1 MTRTLIL
8 VCFMLVLC
16 SGGLAGS
23 QDLPPE
29 VLADLYLLEATTAL
43 ENGEPQ
49 QAIRAFEKIEALD
62 IEPPLVF
69 LFFYGKLLV
78 EHGTAV
84 DDWRKGQAL
93 LKQFIL
99 NIEKDADEYVPTLKL
114 LSASRKRI
122 EKTEREAKEAA
133 ERQRRAEAERQRQA
147 EVARAEAARQRQKEA
162 VRQQRAEAAR
172 QRLKEPLPL
181 VVASQMVRVPGG
193 MFSMGCADCFF
204 GCADCDLEEKPV
216 HPVRVPSFEI
226 SKYEVTQDLWEAVMG
241 ENPSDF
247 SDCARCPV
255 DSVTWEDIQTFLEKL
270 NTLTGKRYR
279 LPTEA
284 EWEYAARGG
293 QQSRGYEY
301 AGSDTPALVAWYGE
315 NSGDRTH
322 PVGQKGANELGLYDM
337 SGNVWEWVADCW
349 NSGYHGAPSD
359 GSAWTSENCSRRV
372 VRGGSWFRSPENLR
386 SANRDRDEA
395 GYRSFNYG
403 FRVARTLTP

>member
-1 MTRTLIL
+1 MTRTLTL

-122 EKTEREAKEAA
+122 EKAEREAKEAA
-133 ERQRRAEAERQRQA
+133 EAAAEAERQQQ
-147 EVARAEAARQRQKEA
+147 ARQRQA
-162 VRQQRAEAAR
+162 AAER
-172 QRLKEPLPL
+172 QRLKESLPL

-193 MFSMGCADCFF
+193 TFMMGCKKGIGYCHSDQ
-204 GCADCDLEEKPV
+204 KPA
-216 HPVRVPSFEI
+216 HRVQMQSFEI
-226 SKYEVTQDLWEAVMG
+226 SKYEVPQNLWWVVMG
-241 ENPSDF
+241 ENS
-247 SDCARCPV
+247 SYMGYCAQCPV
-255 DSVTWEDIQTFLEKL
+255 DLVSWEDIQIFLEKL
-270 NTLTGKRYR
+270 NTLTGKQYR

-293 QQSRGYEY
+293 QQSRGYDY
-301 AGSDTPALVAWYGE
+301 AGSDNPDWVGWHRD
-315 NSGDRTH
+315 NSGGRPH
-322 PVGQKGANELGLYDM
+322 PVGQKKANELGLYDM
-337 SGNVWEWVADCW
+337 SGNVREWVVDCW
-349 NSGYHGAPSD
+349 NNNYQGAPSD
-359 GSAWTSENCSRRV
+359 GSAWTSGDCSRRV
-372 VRGGSWFRSPENLR
+372 VRGGSWTHSPGGLR
-386 SANRDRDEA
+386 SATRNWDET
-395 GYRSFNYG
+395 GHRSYPFG
-403 FRVARTLTP
+403 FRIARTLTP

>member
-1 MTRTLIL
+1 MRTFLTL

-43 ENGEPQ
+43 EKGEPQ
-49 QAIRAFEKIEALD
+49 QAIQAFGKIEALN
-62 IEPPLVF
+62 IEPPMVF

-93 LKQFIL
+93 LKKFIL

-122 EKTEREAKEAA
+122 EKAEREVKKAKAKEA
-133 ERQRRAEAERQRQA
+133 EAG
-147 EVARAEAARQRQKEA
+147 
-162 VRQQRAEAAR
+162 
-172 QRLKEPLPL
+172 LPE
-181 VVASQMVRVPGG
+181 VASQMVRVPGG
-193 MFSMGCADCFF
+193 TFTMGCTEEQSDCYDF
-204 GCADCDLEEKPV
+204 EKPV
-216 HPVRVPSFEI
+216 HWVQVPDFEI
-226 SKYEVTQDLWEAVMG
+226 GKYEVTQDLWEAVMG
-241 ENPSDF
+241 ENPSDV
-247 SDCARCPV
+247 SNCARCPV
-255 DSVTWEDIQTFLEKL
+255 HSVSWEDIQTFLEKL

-301 AGSDTPALVAWYGE
+301 AGSDTPNLVAWH
-315 NSGDRTH
+315 DRAH
-322 PVGQKGANELGLYDM
+322 PVGQKAANELGLYDM

-349 NSGYHGAPSD
+349 NDSYKGAPSD
-359 GSAWTSENCSRRV
+359 GSAWTSGNCIRRV
-372 VRGGSWFRSPENLR
+372 LRGGAWSGNPESLR
-386 SANRDRDEA
+386 SAF
-395 GYRSFNYG
+395 RSLNGPVRHSSFG
-403 FRVARTLTP
+403 FRIARTLAP

>member
-1 MTRTLIL
+1 MKRTLTL

-49 QAIRAFEKIEALD
+49 QAIQAFEKIEALD

-122 EKTEREAKEAA
+122 EKAEREAEELAEFKELL
-133 ERQRRAEAERQRQA
+133 E
-147 EVARAEAARQRQKEA
+147 
-162 VRQQRAEAAR
+162 
-172 QRLKEPLPL
+172 
-181 VVASQMVRVPGG
+181 MVRVQGG
-193 MFSMGCADCFF
+193 TFMMGCTEEQSNCF
-204 GCADCDLEEKPV
+204 DDEKPV
-216 HPVRVPSFEI
+216 HRVQVPDFEI
-226 SKYEVTQDLWEAVMG
+226 SKYEVTQELWEAVMG
-241 ENPSDF
+241 ENRSGF
-247 SDCARCPV
+247 NDCARCPV
-255 DSVTWEDIQTFLEKL
+255 DSVSWKDIQPFLEKL
-270 NTLTGKRYR
+270 NTLLQGDRYR

-301 AGSDTPALVAWYGE
+301 AGSDTPDLVGWYEEYGRY
-315 NSGDRTH
+315 GTH
-322 PVGQKGANELGLYDM
+322 PVGQKAANELGLYDM

-349 NSGYHGAPSD
+349 NSSYRGAPSD
-359 GSAWTSENCSRRV
+359 GSAWTRGDCRERV
-372 VRGGSWFRSPENLR
+372 VRGGSYSEDLRFLR
-386 SANRDRDEA
+386 SASRDRNETDWRDSDNILDA
-395 GYRSFNYG
+395 FIFTGHG